1 MHSDLFSKQSKTYA
15 SYRPQY
21 PEELFHFLK
30 TNAPSTELAWDCGTG
45 NGQAAIAL
53 SQYFKKVIATDV
65 SSEQISHASNSEN
78 IEYRVLKA
86 ESSLDLEMPNSVD
99 LVTVAQAIHWF
110 DLNRFYSEVKR
121 VAKANAL
128 IAVWGYSFHEPI
140 SSEIDS
146 LFNEFYFNT
155 LAPYWKPQNKL
166 LWNMYKELA
175 FPFKE
180 LEVPSLKIKVKWS
193 LYDLMGY
200 FKSWSS
206 TQLYIEKNSIDPTL
220 KLFEDVKTHWPNPQ
234 NLKDLEWN
242 LALRVG
248 KL

>member
-1 MHSDLFSKQSKTYA
+1 MCADLFSRQSKTYA

-30 TNAPSTELAWDCGTG
+30 LNAPNTELAWDCGTG

-65 SSEQISHASNSEN
+65 SSEQISHASKSEN

-86 ESSLDLEMPNSVD
+86 ESSLDLEKPNSVD

-121 VAKANAL
+121 VAKENAL

-140 SSEIDS
+140 SPEMDPILND
-146 LFNEFYFNT
+146 FYFNT
-155 LAPYWKPQNKL
+155 LAPYWKPQNKM
-166 LWNMYKELA
+166 LWDMYKELE

-180 LEVPSLKIKVKWS
+180 LDAPSLKIKVKWS
-193 LYDLMGY
+193 LHDLIGY

-206 TQLYIEKNSIDPTL
+206 TQLYVEKNSIDPTL
-220 KLFEDVKTHWPNPQ
+220 KIYDDIKAYWPNPQ
-234 NLKDLEWN
+234 SLKELEWN